1 MICSRL
7 SPVSQTVSAVMRPV
21 MCSGLD
27 FRDQALSRSFGF
39 AIILR

>member
-1 MICSRL
+1 MRAI
-7 SPVSQTVSAVMRPV
+7 MRPV
-21 MCSGLD
+21 TFYALD